1 MYRTCRI
8 EVWYTVE
15 VACVCLGSV
24 SRVMVGKYA
33 ADVYFMLGGK
43 CRTALAV
50 LRLVRVPRTKHD
62 KSRTFMTRKSRTFMT
77 NLLKEALFF
86 NNVMNICLES

>member
-24 SRVMVGKYA
+24 SCV
-33 ADVYFMLGGK
+33 MLGSMLQMSIS
-43 CRTALAV
+43 C
-50 LRLVRVPRTKHD
+50 
-62 KSRTFMTRKSRTFMT
+62 
-77 NLLKEALFF
+77 
-86 NNVMNICLES
+86 